1 MSSMY
6 RGFRCIG
13 CRMRTMA
20 DRRVFLSNLVTGVLV
35 SCAIVVTL
43 AVVRREFFPGSSL
56 SPSPPEV
63 REIEGWEEVVSGGLR
78 FGSLRSD
85 VVVVE
90 FADFQCPFCVTVA
103 HSLRE
108 LRSEFAGQVSFV
120 YRHFPL
126 TSIHEHAMD
135 AAIASEC
142 AARQG
147 AFERYHDLL
156 YEEQDAI
163 GVREWTVF
171 AEMAGVPSMDKFRSC
186 LEDDWPRARVME
198 DARLARRL
206 RLDGTP
212 SVIVNGTLLPGTPSL
227 ETLRLY
233 IGSSVSESGGVSPG
247 SS

>member
-1 MSSMY
+1 
-6 RGFRCIG
+6 
-13 CRMRTMA
+13 MA
-20 DRRVFLSNLVTGVLV
+20 DKPGLLGNLVTGVLV

-43 AVVRREFFPGSSL
+43 AVVRREFFPGAL
-56 SPSPPEV
+56 FSPPPPQI
-63 REIEGWEEVVSGGLR
+63 REIEGWDEVVSGGLR
-78 FGSLRSD
+78 FGSAESD
-85 VVVVE
+85 IVVVE

-126 TSIHEHAMD
+126 TSIHEHAME

-147 AFERYHDLL
+147 KFERYHDLL

-171 AEMAGVPSMDKFRSC
+171 AEMAGVPSVDKFRSC

-227 ETLRLY
+227 ETLRQH
-233 IGSSVSESGGVSPG
+233 IGLLISGTGDDSPVSSVEGVDRPPS
-247 SS
+247 

>member
-1 MSSMY
+1 MSH
-6 RGFRCIG
+6 
-13 CRMRTMA
+13 
-20 DRRVFLSNLVTGVLV
+20 RRDLLGNLLTVVLV
-35 SCAIVVTL
+35 SCAIVVTF
-43 AVVRREFFPGSSL
+43 AVVRREFFRGAF
-56 SPSPPEV
+56 SPSPQT
-63 REIEGWEEVVSGGLR
+63 REIEGWEDVVSGGLR
-78 FGSLRSD
+78 FDSSESD
-85 VVVVE
+85 VAVVE

-126 TSIHEHAMD
+126 TSIHEHATE

-142 AARQG
+142 ASSQG
-147 AFERYHDLL
+147 TFERFHDLL

-163 GVREWTVF
+163 GVREWTEF
-171 AEMAGVPSMDKFRSC
+171 AEIAGIPSVDEFRSC

-206 RLDGTP
+206 GLEGTP
-212 SVIVNGTLLPGTPSL
+212 SVIVNGTLLPGTPSV
-227 ETLRLY
+227 ETLRQY
-233 IGSSVSESGGVSPG
+233 IGSSIAGIGDDSRG